1 MLHLHQTFVFVGED
15 FHTCYIYIRHLLLQ
29 VRISIHV
36 SGVEQFYM
44 EFNAFGADKIAWF
57 DRSRQISSSSSIP
70 PSTQY
75 YSMIGYVHKSL
86 E

>member
-1 MLHLHQTFVFVGED
+1 MLHLYQPFVVVDED
-15 FHTCYIYIRHLLLQ
+15 FHTWYIFISHLLLQ

-70 PSTQY
+70 ASTGY
-75 YSMIGYVHKSL
+75 FSMIGYVHKSL